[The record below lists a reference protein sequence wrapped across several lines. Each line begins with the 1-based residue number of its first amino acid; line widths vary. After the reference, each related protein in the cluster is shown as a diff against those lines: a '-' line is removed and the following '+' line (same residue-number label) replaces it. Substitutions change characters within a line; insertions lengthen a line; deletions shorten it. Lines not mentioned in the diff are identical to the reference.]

1 MKFTRGNCRV
11 FFLGQEKND
20 DELQKDR
27 GHAAQVTGSARRFY
41 LS

>member
-1 MKFTRGNCRV
+1 LPRV
-11 FFLGQEKND
+11 FFGQEKNDD